1 MFMSHPAAFQ
11 RLRKYLNMASNAC
24 RFEHKREVPASARSD

>member
-1 MFMSHPAAFQ
+1 MFVSHPASFQ

-24 RFEHKREVPASARSD
+24 RFEYNHEVPASARSD